1 MTDPTRT
8 GSAPRYRV
16 VVYELD
22 GDHRTK
28 IMDTTA
34 SGFIAAAASIDNGE
48 MDITLGDGSTHDLQ
62 QHIALFI
69 NSRYRA

>member
-1 MTDPTRT
+1 MTRPRP
-8 GSAPRYRV
+8 GASRYRV

-22 GDHRTK
+22 HDDRQTK

-34 SGFIAAAASIDNGE
+34 SGFIAAAASIHNGE
-48 MDITLGDGSTHDLQ
+48 MDIALGDGGTHNLK

-69 NSRYRA
+69 AGQHRA